1 MKEWQ
6 NYFMLTGTGAI
17 TLIGLLFVVIT
28 LGAERAEHGGAW
40 LLKTY
45 VTPTLVHFGGVF
57 LIALLAL
64 SPEGDGPIQRFGLIG
79 IAGAVYGLNVA
90 VRVARNEG
98 LFSDALLFHGA
109 VPVVCYLGMIAAVT
123 GAWIGVTSTRQVYF
137 VLRVVSALL
146 LLTGMRNAWA
156 AATEVARRNKLK

>member
-1 MKEWQ
+1 MEEWQ

-28 LGAERAEHGGAW
+28 LGVERTEHGDAW
-40 LLKTY
+40 LLRTY

-64 SPEGDGPIQRFGLIG
+64 SPEGDGLILPFGMIG
-79 IAGAVYGLNVA
+79 ISGVVYGLNIA
-90 VRVARNEG
+90 VKVARNDG

-109 VPVVCYLGMIAAVT
+109 LPVVCYVGIITAVMA
-123 GAWIGVTSTRQVYF
+123 AWIGVTSTRQAYF

-156 AATEVARRNKLK
+156 AAIDVAGRKKLK